1 MSNEK
6 RKGDLVG
13 KDTPFAITEAYRT
26 ARTNIMFSLSTSKK
40 KIMVVTSSNPTEGK
54 STTCANMGLI
64 LAEMGASVL
73 IIDADMRKP
82 TIHKQFSIPNVNG
95 LSSILGG
102 LIDAKIGVNEN
113 VAENL
118 DVITAGI
125 IPPNP
130 AGLLSSDFM
139 ANFLSA
145 LSEHYDYILIDT
157 PPINVVTDSQLLNGI
172 VSGILFVVRE
182 GVTTHN
188 DIAAAL
194 RSVEMANGNILG
206 FFKVGCSYGGARGYK
221 KYKYKYKYD
230 YSYGTPATATG
241 VQKEIEKV

>member
-1 MSNEK
+1 
-6 RKGDLVG
+6 L
-13 KDTPFAITEAYRT
+13 
-26 ARTNIMFSLSTSKK
+26 FS
-40 KIMVVTSSNPTEGK
+40 V
-54 STTCANMGLI
+54 
-64 LAEMGASVL
+64 
-73 IIDADMRKP
+73 
-82 TIHKQFSIPNVNG
+82 PNVNG
-95 LSSILGG
+95 LSSIIGG

-113 VAENL
+113 VVDNL

-139 ANFLSA
+139 ANFLNV

-172 VSGILFVVRE
+172 ISGILFVVRE

-188 DIAAAL
+188 DISAAL
-194 RSVEMANGNILG
+194 RSVELANGNILG
-206 FFKVGCSYGGARGYK
+206 FFKVGCSYGSSRSYK

-230 YSYGTPATATG
+230 YSYGTSASVAG
-241 VQKEIEKV
+241 VKKEIEKV